1 MGEEVIVLT
10 DLTKKYGSFT
20 AVDHICLSVGKGE
33 ISVCLALMEPESRL
47 RFL

>member
-10 DLTKKYGSFT
+10 DLTKKYRS
-20 AVDHICLSVGKGE
+20 GKE
-33 ISVCLALMEPESRL
+33 RFSVCLALMEPESRL